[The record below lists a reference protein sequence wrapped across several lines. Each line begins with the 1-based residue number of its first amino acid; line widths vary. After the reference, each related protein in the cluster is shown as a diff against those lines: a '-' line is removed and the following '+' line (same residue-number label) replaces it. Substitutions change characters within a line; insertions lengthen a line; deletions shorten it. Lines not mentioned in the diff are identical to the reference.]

1 LALLLANAAHVA
13 LSQFKSEAWVIFM
26 HAEKIRQPHVSET
39 EQDEVPFYSWY
50 ALGVLT
56 LIYVLNF
63 LDRSLIYILFTP
75 IKREMAL
82 TDLQLALLG
91 STSFVIFYTLLGIPF
106 GRLADR
112 VNRKRMIAAGLAVWS
127 LFSGLTG
134 FAHGFWE
141 IFSCRVMVGVGEATL
156 GPAALSLLSDYF
168 PVRLRATVSAIYS
181 SGIAAGGGIAFFLG
195 GWIGGTYGWRWA
207 FYLLGFPGL
216 LLCFFVLGLREVQR
230 GRTEVKTNTVAND
243 ATVKQTDDV
252 STKRDW
258 RILFKSVP
266 LRFHCLGYA
275 LFALAANSLTMWG
288 PAFFTRVHGMQ
299 IATIGFI
306 SGSLAIAGGVPG
318 TIFGGYVADRFRAR
332 GRGGRMLFTAC
343 GALAAIPLWLI
354 LLFSNTPALLIFA
367 VLIMYAVSLMWL
379 GPAAAD
385 VHDIVGP
392 QLRGLGIGVYFF
404 TVNVI
409 GYGIGPPIIG
419 KVNDLLGVAVNPQQ
433 MRYALLIAPL
443 ACLFSGL
450 LLLIGSRKLEAE
462 GMVSSGSR

>member
-1 LALLLANAAHVA
+1 
-13 LSQFKSEAWVIFM
+13 M
-26 HAEKIRQPHVSET
+26 VSDH
-39 EQDEVPFYSWY
+39 EQDVVPKYSWY
-50 ALGVLT
+50 ALGLLT
-56 LIYVLNF
+56 LVYVLNF

-134 FAHGFWE
+134 FADGFWE
-141 IFSCRVMVGVGEATL
+141 IFGCRVMVGVGEATL

-168 PVRLRATVSAIYS
+168 PVRLRATVGAIYS

-195 GWIGGTYGWRWA
+195 GWIGGTLGWRWA

-216 LLCFFVLGLREVQR
+216 LLCILVLGLREVQR
-230 GRTEVKTNTVAND
+230 GRTELPTNTP
-243 ATVKQTDDV
+243 TGDV
-252 STKRDW
+252 TTTRDW

-266 LRFHCLGYA
+266 LRFHCVGYA

-299 IATIGFI
+299 IATIGFMA
-306 SGSLAIAGGVPG
+306 GTLAVAGGVPG
-318 TIFGGYVADRFRAR
+318 TILGGHFADRFRKR

-343 GALAAIPLWLI
+343 GALVAIPLWFI
-354 LLFSNTPALLIFA
+354 LLFSNTPALLIVTVF
-367 VLIMYAVSLMWL
+367 IMYGVALMWL

-392 QLRGLGIGVYFF
+392 KLRGLGIGVYFF

-419 KVNDLLGVAVNPQQ
+419 KVSDLLGVATDPQR

-443 ACLFSGL
+443 ACLLSAMSLF
-450 LLLIGSRKLEAE
+450 IGSRKLQAE
-462 GMVSSGSR
+462 ERGLSG